1 MVCLESRKDKPPS
14 EFSSVALWFNRCAN
28 EDIAT
33 EAYGTN
39 IPEKK
44 VIHRNVSSLAND
56 LDNLTLKTKEDQ
68 DELLRVTHMRHKL
81 GFKTL

>member
-14 EFSSVALWFNRCAN
+14 EFSSLALWFNRCAN
-28 EDIAT
+28 

-44 VIHRNVSSLAND
+44 VIHRNVSGLAND

-68 DELLRVTHMRHKL
+68 DELLRVTHVRHKL